1 MNGII
6 REPTEQEK
14 RDFTP
19 VIEPRRKE
27 SVKEKFMREYCP
39 DGVFIEKG
47 QCTGVTVK
55 GGKFISDL
63 NELLRETAEAQK
75 AAVLNQFAK
84 DWKWAEIHP
93 KAVECV
99 NNTPLVTSP
108 NTGDKK

>member
-1 MNGII
+1 MTK
-6 REPTEQEK
+6 E
-14 RDFTP
+14 DF
-19 VIEPRRKE
+19 IKKHRRGNIMLVHDFE
-27 SVKEKFMREYCP
+27 
-39 DGVFIEKG
+39 
-47 QCTGVTVK
+47 
-55 GGKFISDL
+55 SDL
-63 NELLRETAEAQK
+63 EELLRETAEAQK